1 MKRKAVFFDRD
12 GTLNDERRYLADPDL
27 LELLPGVIDGLKR
40 LMAEDFLLF
49 VVTNQSGIGR
59 GYYTEEAMH
68 WVNFRLLELLEPEGV
83 RIEEIYYAPEAP
95 EQPSRGRKPSP
106 EFLYDAR
113 DAFDLDLGA
122 SYMIGD
128 KLSDLACGWNAG
140 VKRSILVRT
149 GYGSELEKSKPD
161 AITEAVIVA
170 GITEAVDVIVGD

>member
-1 MKRKAVFFDRD
+1 
-12 GTLNDERRYLADPDL
+12 LNDERRYLADPDL

>member
-1 MKRKAVFFDRD
+1 
-12 GTLNDERRYLADPDL
+12 
-27 LELLPGVIDGLKR
+27 
-40 LMAEDFLLF
+40 
-49 VVTNQSGIGR
+49 
-59 GYYTEEAMH
+59 MH